1 VSTKFLLIVFTQKK
15 EGMLNP
21 QAQHRNKNIAIFFP
35 VVFENIEVK
44 IKTNGNTKNIKAIN
58 IVEA

>member
-1 VSTKFLLIVFTQKK
+1 
-15 EGMLNP
+15 MLKP

-44 IKTNGNTKNIKAIN
+44 IKTNGNTKNINAIN